1 MKKIRCLNPISK
13 KGLDLFNENYQIV
26 EDNQVDAILVRSFKM
41 HDMSLD
47 TSVNAIGRAGA
58 GVNNIPINKCSQQGV
73 VVFNTPGA
81 NANGVKEL
89 VIAGLFLASRDVI
102 GGVNWASS
110 IKDETEVSKKVEK
123 NKSKYAGP
131 EIMNKKLGVIGLG
144 AIGSM
149 VANVAIDLGM
159 KVVGYDP
166 FISVDSAWGLS
177 SSVQRALNLEDM
189 VKDCDYITLHIPL
202 IDATRGIINKDLIS
216 KMKKEIRIMNFS
228 RAELVN
234 DDDLKEALESNLVA
248 KYVTDFPNEKTL
260 NMSNVI
266 CIPHLGASTPE
277 SEDNCAVMA
286 VNQIRDY
293 LENGNIKNSVNYPAC
308 NMGKCQTVGR
318 FAILHKNVPKMVV
331 QITTILADKNINIA
345 DMINKSKK
353 DWAYT
358 LIDIEDKVTDDI
370 INAIKE
376 IEGVVKVRII
386 N

>member
-58 GVNNIPINKCSQQGV
+58 GVNNIPIDKCSQQGI

-277 SEDNCAVMA
+277 SEDNCAIMA